1 MKKKQAIEE
10 RLKTLTAEELD
21 HFERMLDVVESED
34 EDELRRFI
42 FSLTK
47 TEVRR
52 FKEIFQCLSE
62 QD

>member
-10 RLKTLTAEELD
+10 RLKTLSGEELD

-42 FSLTK
+42 FGLTK

-52 FKEIFQCLSE
+52 FKEIFKCLSE